1 MVRNVHDEPRITH
14 TFAPVAIDRLWEQ
27 PKECMLKYI
36 IRRLFFT
43 LPVVVAVILLVFSM
57 GFYAAGDP
65 IEIRYG
71 EAISRADPEVIATIR
86 HNYGL
91 DRPFL
96 IQFADYLVQ
105 LGQGD
110 FGRSLVTRK
119 PVIESIGV
127 TLPVTMQLSFWAFV
141 LMAVLGIPLGIL
153 AALNANTR
161 IDHLIVG
168 SALML
173 RATPHFVIAPILL
186 ILLVIVLKLIPPPF
200 GWKGMFHFNALLPS
214 FLLGTW
220 PLAIVVRQARA
231 GVLEVLK
238 SDYVRTA
245 HAKGLPVNLVVSRH
259 ILRNAMLPVVTQL
272 GLLLN
277 GLIVG
282 SVFIERLFAL
292 PGFGE
297 LIVVSVNR
305 RDYPLIVG
313 STIIATMFVIGS
325 NLLVDLIYPILDP
338 RVRLD

>member
-1 MVRNVHDEPRITH
+1 
-14 TFAPVAIDRLWEQ
+14 
-27 PKECMLKYI
+27 MLKYTL
-36 IRRLFFT
+36 RRLYLT
-43 LPVVVAVILLVFSM
+43 VPVVVAVILLVFSM

-71 EAISRADPEVIATIR
+71 EAISRADPEVIAAIR
-86 HNYGL
+86 RNYGL

-96 IQFADYLVQ
+96 VQFADYLFQ

-119 PVIESIGV
+119 PVIESIGA
-127 TLPVTMQLSFWAFV
+127 TLPVTMQLSAWAFV
-141 LMAVLGIPLGIL
+141 LMIVFGVPLGIL

-200 GWKGMFHFNALLPS
+200 GWKGMFHFNAFLPS
-214 FLLGTW
+214 LLLGTW
-220 PLAIVVRQARA
+220 PLAIVVRQTRA

-238 SDYVRTA
+238 SDFVRTA
-245 HAKGLPVNLVVSRH
+245 HAKGLPVKLVVTRH

-313 STIIATMFVIGS
+313 TTIIATMFVVAS
-325 NLLVDLIYPILDP
+325 NLVVDLIYPILDP